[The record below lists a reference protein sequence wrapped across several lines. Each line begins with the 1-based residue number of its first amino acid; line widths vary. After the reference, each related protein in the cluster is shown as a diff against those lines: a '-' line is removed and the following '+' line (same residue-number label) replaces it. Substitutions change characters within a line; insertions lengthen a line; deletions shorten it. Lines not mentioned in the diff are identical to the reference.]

1 VTRPLDLAVFVAYMA
16 LLTGVGFA
24 FARRKSGANEYLLA
38 GQDVH
43 WAVVAVSVLAALF
56 SGISYLGAPA
66 EAFFHDL
73 TNLWAVST
81 FLIATPL
88 VTVLFLPFFRSAGVV
103 TAYEYLDRRF
113 DARLRRLGSGLF
125 VLRVTFYLGLA
136 ISAPA
141 MVVAEMTGWPF
152 AACALLAGGLS
163 TAFATLGGMKA
174 VVWTDSVQF
183 LVLCGGVLLIIAAAA
198 CGVPGGLPEALRL
211 AAADGKTNF
220 VRLDPDPRVRLTVW
234 GCLAGG
240 LANNLV
246 QMVTDQIAV
255 QRYLTARSLAEA
267 RRALWFKLSVTL
279 PLLFCFYLCG
289 TVLYGFYKAHP
300 ARVPPLAGAALV
312 PGLNPPPPSAGA
324 PPLANDRILP
334 YFVTYEL
341 PSPLPGLL
349 VAAIVG
355 ATVAVVSAGV
365 HALATAA
372 LVDLAPGD
380 PARLVGRARV
390 AAFGFGV
397 VSTGL
402 ALVVAV
408 FGTMIEATNRIIG
421 LFGGPLLGLFLLG
434 VVSRRATAGGAT
446 AGLACG
452 AAAAALVGFSGSLFG
467 VPISFMWITPVS
479 AAVTVAVGH
488 SVSPRRR
495 PPPPEKLEAEKSS
508 T

>member
-16 LLTGVGFA
+16 VLAGVGFA
-24 FARRKSGANEYLLA
+24 FARRRFGAKEYLLA
-38 GQDVH
+38 GQDIH

-56 SGISYLGAPA
+56 SGITYLGAPA

-73 TNLWAVST
+73 TNLWSVAT

-88 VTVLFLPFFRSAGVV
+88 VTIVFLPFFRSAGVV

-113 DARLRRLGSGLF
+113 DSRLRRLAAGLF
-125 VLRVTFYLGLA
+125 VLRITFYLGLA

-141 MVVAEMTGWPF
+141 LVVAEMTGWPF

-163 TAFATLGGMKA
+163 TAFAALGGMKA
-174 VVWTDSVQF
+174 VVWTDSIQF

-198 CGVPGGLPEALRL
+198 NGVPGGLPEALRL

-220 VRLDPDPRVRLTVW
+220 IRLDPDPTVRLTVW
-234 GCLAGG
+234 GCVAGG
-240 LANNLV
+240 LASNLV

-279 PLLFCFYLCG
+279 PLVFCFYLSG

-300 ARVPPLAGAALV
+300 DRVPPLAGADLV
-312 PGLNPPPPSAGA
+312 PGLNPPPPSADN
-324 PPLANDRILP
+324 PSLANDRILP
-334 YFVTYEL
+334 YFVIREL

-372 LVDLAPGD
+372 LVDLIPGD
-380 PARLVGRARV
+380 PARLVARARL
-390 AAFGFGV
+390 AAVGFGV

-402 ALVVAV
+402 ALIVAV

-421 LFGGPLLGLFLLG
+421 FFGGPLLGLFLLG
-434 VVSRRATAGGAT
+434 AFSRRATASGAIL
-446 AGLACG
+446 GLVCG
-452 AAAAALVGFSGSLFG
+452 AAAGALVGFSGPLLG

-479 AAVTVAVGH
+479 AVVTVVVGH
-488 SVSPRRR
+488 AASLTWEER
-495 PPPPEKLEAEKSS
+495 
-508 T
+508 

>member
-1 VTRPLDLAVFVAYMA
+1 MTRPLDLAVFVAYMA
-16 LLTGVGFA
+16 LLAGVGFA
-24 FARRKSGANEYLLA
+24 FARRKKIGAKEYLLA
-38 GQDVH
+38 GQDIH
-43 WAVVAVSVLAALF
+43 WAIVAVSVLAALF

-73 TNLWAVST
+73 TNLWSVAT
-81 FLIATPL
+81 FLVATPL
-88 VTVLFLPFFRSAGVV
+88 VAVVFLPYFRSTGVV
-103 TAYEYLDRRF
+103 TAYEYLNRRF
-113 DARLRRLGSGLF
+113 DSRLRRLGSGLF

-152 AACALLAGGLS
+152 AACVLLAGSLS
-163 TAFATLGGMKA
+163 TAFAALGGMKA

-183 LVLCGGVLLIIAAAA
+183 LVLCGGILLIIAAAA
-198 CGVPGGLPEALRL
+198 NGVPGGLPEALRL

-220 VRLDPDPRVRLTVW
+220 INLDPDPRVRLTVW

-255 QRYLTARSLAEA
+255 QRYLTARSLTEA
-267 RRALWFKLSVTL
+267 RRALYFKLSVTL

-300 ARVPPLAGAALV
+300 ERVPPLAGAALV
-312 PGLNPPPPSAGA
+312 PGLNPPAPSADA

-334 YFVTYEL
+334 YFVTREL

-365 HALATAA
+365 HALATAS
-372 LVDLAPGD
+372 LVDLFPGD
-380 PARLVGRARV
+380 PERLVGRARM
-390 AAFGFGV
+390 AAVGFGA

-434 VVSRRATAGGAT
+434 LSQRATTGGAT
-446 AGLACG
+446 LGLACG
-452 AAAAALVGFSGSLFG
+452 TAAAALVGFSGPLFG

-488 SVSPRRR
+488 YVSPRRV
-495 PPPPEKLEAEKSS
+495 PGEGKLTSPLL
-508 T
+508 